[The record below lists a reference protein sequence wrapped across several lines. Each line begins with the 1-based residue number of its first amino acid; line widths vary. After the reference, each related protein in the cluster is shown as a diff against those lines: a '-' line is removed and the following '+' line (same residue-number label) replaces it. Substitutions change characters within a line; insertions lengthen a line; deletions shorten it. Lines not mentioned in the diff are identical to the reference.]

1 MTKTGCQWRQLP
13 REFPPWQT
21 VYSFFRR
28 AKSRGV
34 WEKVLQS
41 LVQKSR
47 LQMGRKAQPTYG
59 VMDRQRVKTTSGC
72 ESRGFD
78 GEKKVKGRKR
88 HIVTDTQGH
97 LLHVK
102 VHAANIHDT
111 KMGGSVFKGPFK
123 TRDGSVWG

>member
-1 MTKTGCQWRQLP
+1 MKYPSNLTEQQWLLIEEYFYYGEYGNRSKYEKKKLVEAVLYVTKTGCQWRQLP

-59 VMDRQRVKTTSGC
+59 VMDSQSVKTTSGC

-78 GEKKVKGRKR
+78 GGKKGER
-88 HIVTDTQGH
+88 
-97 LLHVK
+97 
-102 VHAANIHDT
+102 
-111 KMGGSVFKGPFK
+111 S
-123 TRDGSVWG
+123 